1 MTEINPFSNKDKENS
16 IINLAE
22 MNDVNNF
29 TESSENDFA
38 PIQNMESINSFNESS
53 ISFSE
58 PPNKRF
64 PNFPIKSIFIPE
76 LFSDKDSIQKYLCG
90 LCENVCDD
98 PVRLKECKCKK
109 IFCRNCIDFYIN
121 NKKMK
126 CPLCNRKTDG
136 EIIEAKKENNFIK
149 SQKMR
154 CVNYKENCPWEGP
167 CDKYKEH
174 IEVICHEEIQNC
186 PNKSHGCVLKIK
198 RKNILEHLGKCEYVY
213 ITCNK
218 CGKQFPQKEK
228 DTHQFICENEKVYC
242 PYNCG
247 KVFIRKKLEEHKAI
261 CDFCVVKCPFILVGC
276 KDEFKKKDLK
286 EKSAEE
292 RDKHMNLLMKKIL
305 QVESMFT
312 ECVQRLN
319 NLEKEFQSSNNKNNN
334 NVINNINVNNNIISS
349 EKEEQIESQT
359 NDNSFFLLKSTK
371 KKSSYNNID
380 KENIVENSDNNILPL
395 EEKEQI
401 YNLIDSTKQLFNIEN
416 NTIEAIH
423 LTGKKHYYVF
433 FDEKFDIPR
442 QGEGEYKIRF
452 KLLSDIN
459 WLGFG
464 LCDRKIVELNK
475 YEFDPS
481 NTKNEK
487 RKNNGTYYINTN
499 KMAWNCNNNRQ
510 CISLKFA
517 GDNFMHKKYS
527 YFEFCFKPIDCEL
540 EIKLNNDKKPFV
552 TLTDVRCLKGKCL
565 SPCIIFLRNCKVET
579 TFYYQ

>member
-1 MTEINPFSNKDKENS
+1 MTEINPFSRKEKENS

-22 MNDVNNF
+22 MNEINNF
-29 TESSENDFA
+29 TESSENDFQ
-38 PIQNMESINSFNESS
+38 PVQNMESINSFNESS
-53 ISFSE
+53 LSLSE
-58 PPNKRF
+58 APNKKF
-64 PNFPIKSIFIPE
+64 PNFPIKSLFIPE
-76 LFSDKDSIQKYLCG
+76 LFSDQNSIQKYLCG

-98 PVRLKECKCKK
+98 PVKLGWCKCGRL
-109 IFCRNCIDFYIN
+109 FCRNCLDFYIN
-121 NKKMK
+121 NKKK
-126 CPLCNRKTDG
+126 ECPLCNKKKNG
-136 EIIEAKKENNFIK
+136 EIIEAKNENIFIK

-154 CVNYKENCPWEGP
+154 CINYKENCPWEGP

-174 IEVICHEEIQNC
+174 IEILCHEEIQNC
-186 PNKSHGCVLKIK
+186 PNKIHGCVLKFK

-213 ITCNK
+213 ITCDK
-218 CGKQFPQKEK
+218 CGNQFPEKESNSHK
-228 DTHQFICENEKVYC
+228 YNCEQEKVYC

-247 KVFIRKKLEEHKAI
+247 NLIIRKELETHKAT
-261 CDFCVVKCPFILVGC
+261 CDFCVIKCPYNVLGC
-276 KDEFKKKDLK
+276 NDEFKKKDEK
-286 EKSAEE
+286 EKLDEE
-292 RDKHMNLLMKKIL
+292 RDKHMNLLKERIL
-305 QVESMFT
+305 FLESKFT
-312 ECVQRLN
+312 KYNQLIK
-319 NLEKEFQSSNNKNNN
+319 NLEEEIQSLKQNNNN

-359 NDNSFFLLKSTK
+359 NDNSFYLLKSTK

-380 KENIVENSDNNILPL
+380 KENIVENNDNNILPL

-481 NTKNEK
+481 NIKNEK
-487 RKNNGTYYINTN
+487 RKNNGTYYVNTN
-499 KMAWNCNNNRQ
+499 KMAWNCNNNHQ
-510 CISLKFA
+510 CKSLKFA